1 MRFIGL
7 LLIVVGLLSSCSK
20 KQVVVPENVI
30 PRDSMILMLTDV
42 HIAESTIQIRN
53 LGRSDTTR
61 QEAYAR
67 YRYIFNKYK
76 VNDERFRESF
86 EFYRSQPE
94 YFHKMYDEVL
104 ARLSEK
110 QAAAQQ

>member
-1 MRFIGL
+1 MRIVWL
-7 LLIVVGLLSSCSK
+7 LLVSFGLLSSCSK
-20 KQVVVPENVI
+20 KQVVVPESVI
-30 PRDSMILMLTDV
+30 PRDTMILMMTDI
-42 HIAESTIQIRN
+42 HLAEATIQIRN

-67 YRYIFNKYK
+67 YRYIYEKYK
-76 VNDERFRESF
+76 VGDDRFRESF

-104 ARLSEK
+104 TRLSEK
-110 QAAAQQ
+110 QAGAQQ

>member
-1 MRFIGL
+1 MR
-7 LLIVVGLLSSCSK
+7 IVWVLFVIVGLLSSCSK
-20 KQVVVPENVI
+20 KQVLVLENII
-30 PRDSMILMLTDV
+30 PRDSMILLMTDI
-42 HIAESTIQIRN
+42 HLAEATIQIRN

-61 QEAYAR
+61 QEAYSR
-67 YRYIFNKYK
+67 YRYIYEKYK
-76 VNDERFRESF
+76 VSDGRFRESF

-104 ARLSEK
+104 TRLSEK